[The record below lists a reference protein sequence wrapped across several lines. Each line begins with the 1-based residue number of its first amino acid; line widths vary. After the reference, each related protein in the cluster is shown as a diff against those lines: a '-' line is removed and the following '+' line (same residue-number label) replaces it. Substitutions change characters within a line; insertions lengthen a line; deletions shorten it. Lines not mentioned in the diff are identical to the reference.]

1 MIMPVNIYLIA
12 LISSI
17 LIIYLFVQYILNEKQ
32 IYMLKYT
39 LYVALVMCLSVLTIP
54 IFLIR
59 PRNAD
64 NIRLAAMMLNP
75 LLDRFGWKYR
85 IENGDVFNREG
96 ACIIVAN
103 HQSSIDFIG
112 MMKLWSKSI
121 RYCTILAKKEIIY
134 ALPFGFTAWLAG
146 VEFVDRQNRIRSS
159 ETMRVL
165 AEKIREKSLKLWI
178 FPEGKHSP
186 IFFLT
191 NFSLSGT
198 RNMTDTLLPFKYG
211 AFRLA
216 IESQLPIIP
225 VVFSSYHS
233 IYNAD
238 KKTNRYYWRPG
249 HVTIQCLE
257 PIDTKGMTIEDDLQ
271 RLTSMTRQ
279 RMIETYA
286 MLDKKNE

>member
-1 MIMPVNIYLIA
+1 MIVNFYLIA

-32 IYMLKYT
+32 IYMLKYI
-39 LYVALVMCLSVLTIP
+39 LYVALVMFLSILTIP

-59 PRNAD
+59 PRHAD
-64 NIRLAAMMLNP
+64 NIRLAAILLNP
-75 LLDRFGWKYR
+75 LFDRFGWTFR
-85 IENGDVFNREG
+85 IENGEIFHRVG

-103 HQSSIDFIG
+103 HQSSVDFIG
-112 MMKLWSKSI
+112 TMKLWPKYI

-146 VEFVDRQNRIRSS
+146 VEFVDRKNRLRAN

-165 AEKIREKSLKLWI
+165 AEKIKEKSLRLWI
-178 FPEGKHSP
+178 FPEGKQSHSSCVS
-186 IFFLT
+186 T
-191 NFSLSGT
+191 DFSRSGT
-198 RNMTDTLLPFKYG
+198 RNMTETLLPFKYG

-225 VVFSSYHS
+225 IVFSSYQS
-233 IYNAD
+233 IYTAD
-238 KKTNRYYWRPG
+238 KKTNQFYWRPG
-249 HVTIQCLE
+249 QVTIRCLE
-257 PIDTKGMTIEDDLQ
+257 PIDTKGMTIEQDLE
-271 RLTSMTRQ
+271 RLTSITRQ

-286 MLDKKNE
+286 NMNKTE

>member
-1 MIMPVNIYLIA
+1 MTVNFYLIA

-39 LYVALVMCLSVLTIP
+39 LYVALIMFLSVLTIP

-64 NIRLAAMMLNP
+64 NIRLAAIMLNP

-85 IENGDVFNREG
+85 IENGEVFDREG

-103 HQSSIDFIG
+103 HQSSTDFLA
-112 MMKLWSKSI
+112 MMKLWPKYI

-165 AEKIREKSLKLWI
+165 AEKIREKSLRLWI

-186 IFFLT
+186 TLAPIFLT
-191 NFSLSGT
+191 DLSLSGT

-225 VVFSSYHS
+225 VVFSSYHA

-257 PIDTKGMTIEDDLQ
+257 PIDTKGMTIEHDLQ

-279 RMIETYA
+279 RMIDTCA
-286 MLDKKNE
+286 MLDKKE